1 MMVYII
7 IVSGNYCYMLVR
19 IEKERVNLLKIRII
33 YFYNFALSF
42 QLKKIKNMAVL
53 LFFLTQKTQV
63 VFFSI
68 KLLKNMYYQIKK
80 ILFLGV

>member
-42 QLKKIKNMAVL
+42 QLKKIKNIVIL
-53 LFFLTQKTQV
+53 LRFLIQKH
-63 VFFSI
+63 
-68 KLLKNMYYQIKK
+68 KLY
-80 ILFLGV
+80 FLV

>member
-42 QLKKIKNMAVL
+42 QLKKIKNIAVL
-53 LFFLTQKTQV
+53 LRFLTQKH
-63 VFFSI
+63 
-68 KLLKNMYYQIKK
+68 KLY
-80 ILFLGV
+80 FLV

>member
-1 MMVYII
+1 MMVYITI
-7 IVSGNYCYMLVR
+7 ISGNYCYMFVR

-53 LFFLTQKTQV
+53 LRFLIQKR
-63 VFFSI
+63 
-68 KLLKNMYYQIKK
+68 KLY
-80 ILFLGV
+80 FLV

>member
-33 YFYNFALSF
+33 HFYNFALSF
-42 QLKKIKNMAVL
+42 QLKKIKKYRYPFA
-53 LFFLTQKTQV
+53 FFNTKTQV

-68 KLLKNMYYQIKK
+68 KLLKNMYCQIKK
-80 ILFLGV
+80 ILLLGV

>member
-33 YFYNFALSF
+33 HFYNFALYF
-42 QLKKIKNMAVL
+42 QLKKIKNMVIL
-53 LFFLTQKTQV
+53 LFFLIQKR
-63 VFFSI
+63 
-68 KLLKNMYYQIKK
+68 KLY
-80 ILFLGV
+80 FLV

>member
-33 YFYNFALSF
+33 HFYNFALSF
-42 QLKKIKNMAVL
+42 PLKKIKNMVILL
-53 LFFLTQKTQV
+53 LFLIQKRKLYFLV
-63 VFFSI
+63 
-68 KLLKNMYYQIKK
+68 
-80 ILFLGV
+80 

>member
-42 QLKKIKNMAVL
+42 QLKKIKNMVIL
-53 LFFLTQKTQV
+53 LFFLIQKR
-63 VFFSI
+63 
-68 KLLKNMYYQIKK
+68 KLY
-80 ILFLGV
+80 FLV

>member
-42 QLKKIKNMAVL
+42 PLKKIKNRVVL
-53 LFFLTQKTQV
+53 LRFLIQKR
-63 VFFSI
+63 
-68 KLLKNMYYQIKK
+68 KLY
-80 ILFLGV
+80 FLV

>member
-42 QLKKIKNMAVL
+42 QLKKIKNTAVL
-53 LFFLTQKTQV
+53 LRFLT
-63 VFFSI
+63 
-68 KLLKNMYYQIKK
+68 
-80 ILFLGV
+80 

>member
-7 IVSGNYCYMLVR
+7 IVSGNYCYVLVR

-42 QLKKIKNMAVL
+42 QLKKTKNMAVL
-53 LFFLTQKTQV
+53 LRFLTQKH
-63 VFFSI
+63 
-68 KLLKNMYYQIKK
+68 KLY
-80 ILFLGV
+80 FLV

>member
-33 YFYNFALSF
+33 HFYNLALSF
-42 QLKKIKNMAVL
+42 PLKKIKNMVIL
-53 LFFLTQKTQV
+53 LRFLIQKR
-63 VFFSI
+63 
-68 KLLKNMYYQIKK
+68 KLY
-80 ILFLGV
+80 FLV

>member
-1 MMVYII
+1 MMVYITI
-7 IVSGNYCYMLVR
+7 ISWNYCYILVR

-53 LFFLTQKTQV
+53 LRFLT
-63 VFFSI
+63 
-68 KLLKNMYYQIKK
+68 
-80 ILFLGV
+80 

>member
-1 MMVYII
+1 MMVYITI
-7 IVSGNYCYMLVR
+7 ISGNYCYMLVR

-53 LFFLTQKTQV
+53 LRFL
-63 VFFSI
+63 I
-68 KLLKNMYYQIKK
+68 
-80 ILFLGV
+80 

>member
-42 QLKKIKNMAVL
+42 LLKKIKNMVIL
-53 LFFLTQKTQV
+53 LRFLIQKR
-63 VFFSI
+63 
-68 KLLKNMYYQIKK
+68 KLY
-80 ILFLGV
+80 FLV

>member
-1 MMVYII
+1 MMVYITI
-7 IVSGNYCYMLVR
+7 ISGNYCYMLVR

-53 LFFLTQKTQV
+53 LCFFNTKTQV

-80 ILFLGV
+80 TLLLGV

>member
-42 QLKKIKNMAVL
+42 QLKKIKNMVIL
-53 LFFLTQKTQV
+53 LFFLIQKHM
-63 VFFSI
+63 
-68 KLLKNMYYQIKK
+68 LY
-80 ILFLGV
+80 FLV

>member
-19 IEKERVNLLKIRII
+19 IEKERINLLKIRII

-42 QLKKIKNMAVL
+42 QLKKIKNMVIL
-53 LFFLTQKTQV
+53 LFFLIQKH
-63 VFFSI
+63 
-68 KLLKNMYYQIKK
+68 KLY
-80 ILFLGV
+80 FLV

>member
-33 YFYNFALSF
+33 YFYNFALYF

-53 LFFLTQKTQV
+53 LRFLTQKH
-63 VFFSI
+63 
-68 KLLKNMYYQIKK
+68 KLY
-80 ILFLGV
+80 FLV

>member
-42 QLKKIKNMAVL
+42 QLKKIKNMAVFL
-53 LFFLTQKTQV
+53 CFLTQKTQV

-80 ILFLGV
+80 LLFLGV

>member
-1 MMVYII
+1 MMVYITI
-7 IVSGNYCYMLVR
+7 ISGNYCYMLVR

-53 LFFLTQKTQV
+53 LFFLTQKR
-63 VFFSI
+63 
-68 KLLKNMYYQIKK
+68 KLY
-80 ILFLGV
+80 FLV

>member
-42 QLKKIKNMAVL
+42 QLKKIKNMAVFL
-53 LFFLTQKTQV
+53 CFLTQKR
-63 VFFSI
+63 
-68 KLLKNMYYQIKK
+68 KLY
-80 ILFLGV
+80 FLV

>member
-7 IVSGNYCYMLVR
+7 IVSGNYCYVLVR

-53 LFFLTQKTQV
+53 LRFLTQKH
-63 VFFSI
+63 
-68 KLLKNMYYQIKK
+68 KLY
-80 ILFLGV
+80 FLV

>member
-53 LFFLTQKTQV
+53 FRFLT
-63 VFFSI
+63 
-68 KLLKNMYYQIKK
+68 
-80 ILFLGV
+80 

>member
-19 IEKERVNLLKIRII
+19 IEKERGNLLKIRII

-42 QLKKIKNMAVL
+42 QLKKIKNMAIL
-53 LFFLTQKTQV
+53 LRFLTQKR
-63 VFFSI
+63 
-68 KLLKNMYYQIKK
+68 KLY
-80 ILFLGV
+80 FLV

>member
-53 LFFLTQKTQV
+53 LCFLTQKR
-63 VFFSI
+63 
-68 KLLKNMYYQIKK
+68 KLC
-80 ILFLGV
+80 FLV